1 MKSFS
6 HFLKISALLLILFC
20 STATTCDQDLRKLG
34 QSGNI
39 TLNPEEI
46 VNINGRLEFS
56 ATVEYK
62 TRYAKRADSLEIRF
76 FLRNSQIE
84 TLLGS
89 IKDFD
94 LDQEPETRILKK
106 DFKTTWFSKVPV
118 TEIEIETILYK
129 KKGSFIKSH
138 RLGVGR
144 IVSKAGKHP

>member
-1 MKSFS
+1 M
-6 HFLKISALLLILFC
+6 
-20 STATTCDQDLRKLG
+20 KLG

-56 ATVEYK
+56 ATVEYN

-76 FLRNSQIE
+76 YLRNSQIE

-89 IKDFD
+89 VKDFD
-94 LDQEPETRILKK
+94 LDQAPDIHVLKK
-106 DFKTTWFSKVPV
+106 DFKTTWFSKVPI
-118 TEIEIETILYK
+118 TDIEIETILYK
-129 KKGSFIKSH
+129 KGSMKKSH

-144 IVSKAGKHP
+144 IVSKP